1 MSRGVKWI
9 LTNVITHFKMQSLE
23 HSETL
28 IWCKL
33 DIKTRPTVSWFEGK
47 SILHLLPNF
56 FLNLF
61 KTMYIKRENFLETW
75 SSQTAWLVLLRK
87 TYTHHKSSLFDH
99 QIQKQHSN
107 IEENGPMPGVIDSFR
122 LFLHV
127 ACLPQS
133 LATHFQLMVIVAS
146 LLQNSNKMTL
156 TSSIVI

>member
-33 DIKTRPTVSWFEGK
+33 DIKTGPTVSWFEGK

-61 KTMYIKRENFLETW
+61 KTMYIKGKISWKHGPHRQLVW
-75 SSQTAWLVLLRK
+75 S
-87 TYTHHKSSLFDH
+87 
-99 QIQKQHSN
+99 
-107 IEENGPMPGVIDSFR
+107 
-122 LFLHV
+122 
-127 ACLPQS
+127 C
-133 LATHFQLMVIVAS
+133 
-146 LLQNSNKMTL
+146 
-156 TSSIVI
+156 